1 MYWYDSLLFVK
12 MKFKI
17 NNLKYFNWSGN
28 IFEIIKEAELLT
40 VPTTVV
46 CPEDFSENFKETNKW
61 KISLEETYIKKKVL
75 RIGIRLKDND

>member
-1 MYWYDSLLFVK
+1 MCWYDSLLFVK

-40 VPTTVV
+40 VPRTVV
-46 CPEDFSENFKETNKW
+46 CPEDFSENFKETNEW
-61 KISLEETYIKKKVL
+61 KISLEETYSKKRYYVL
-75 RIGIRLKDND
+75 GLD